1 MLVDLLTA
9 LQSSDA
15 ATALRKSFWVYPVI
29 NAGHILGLAMIFG
42 SILPMDLR
50 LIGFWQKTD
59 YQQLA
64 KVLVPVAATGVLL
77 ALTTGIALF
86 SARPLD
92 YAFKPLF
99 QIKIAIII
107 MVILNALLL
116 HRTTLWTTAP
126 TEGQPPSRFR
136 IAGII
141 SITGWVSVIITGRF
155 LGYY

>member
-107 MVILNALLL
+107 MVVLNALLL